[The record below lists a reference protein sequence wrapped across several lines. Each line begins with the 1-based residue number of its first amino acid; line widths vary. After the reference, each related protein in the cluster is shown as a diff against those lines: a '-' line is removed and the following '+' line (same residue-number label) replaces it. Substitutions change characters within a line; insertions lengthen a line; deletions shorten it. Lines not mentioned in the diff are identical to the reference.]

1 MARTKTT
8 PSSTE
13 SVNESEVAQEPV
25 PEQSQAVINAAEAGS
40 PAGTGEGGPP
50 EAPDVDNTSNLVDAA
65 IDAEPGAGNSTD
77 ETALAQATD
86 ARSADLQDAQPGPD
100 VAIGDAQLSGSP
112 NPSVVQ
118 IYPLRSYMDEGEL
131 RRRGGPA
138 YTVPRRH
145 AEDLVQSKLASF
157 EPLEE

>member
-1 MARTKTT
+1 MARTKAT

-13 SVNESEVAQEPV
+13 SANVSEATQEPV
-25 PEQSQAVINAAEAGS
+25 REQSQAVIIDAEAGS
-40 PAGTGEGGPP
+40 PGAGDGEPP
-50 EAPDVDNTSNLVDAA
+50 EDLAADNSSNQVDVA
-65 IDAEPGAGNSTD
+65 IDAGPGAGNSTD
-77 ETALAQATD
+77 EAALAQATGPRD
-86 ARSADLQDAQPGPD
+86 ADLQDAQPGAD
-100 VAIGDAQLSGSP
+100 VAIGDTQLSANP
-112 NPSVVQ
+112 NPPLVQ

-145 AEDLVQSKLASF
+145 AEDLVQSKLASL